1 MTHPF
6 EVNEEIDLDATPQ
19 QVWEAIATGPGVD
32 SWFMGHTE
40 IEPREGGRGHM
51 TLMGFTAHSTVTAWE
66 PGKRFAYRTD
76 ENPDGTFMAFEYIIE
91 GRAGSGTT
99 LRFVHS
105 GFLGDD
111 WEAEYDALSKGDGM
125 YLRKLAAY
133 LEHFSGRTSTS
144 NLFTPG
150 PRVTDADRA
159 FQVITAALGL
169 TGTPAVG
176 DRVRLSVDGLAPE
189 EGVVVFAETPA
200 SVGVVTRDA
209 LYTFI
214 HGYQE
219 SVFLERHGFADEADA
234 QKAEQAWQS
243 WLSHAFA

>member
-6 EVNEEIDLDATPQ
+6 EVNEEIELPASPEE
-19 QVWEAIATGPGVD
+19 VWEAIATGPGVD

-51 TLMGFTAHSTVTAWE
+51 TLMGVTAHSTVTAWE
-66 PGKRFAYRTD
+66 PGRRFAYRTD

-91 GRAGSGTT
+91 GRGGSGTT

-144 NLFTPG
+144 NLFAPG
-150 PRVTDADRA
+150 PRVTDADHA
-159 FQVITAALGL
+159 FQAIATALGL

-176 DRVRLSVDGLAPE
+176 DRVKIGVEGLAPE
-189 EGVVVFAETPA
+189 EGVVVFADTPA
-200 SVGVVTRDA
+200 CLGAVTSEA

-214 HGYQE
+214 RGYQE
-219 SVFLERHGFADEADA
+219 AIYLERHGFSDEADA
-234 QKAEQAWQS
+234 KKAEAAWQS
-243 WLSHAFA
+243 WFSRSFA